1 MKYRWS
7 LAPSQP
13 LLTGQL
19 IRELPLSPLIA
30 QCLVNRGVTSKAEVG
45 EFLNPRLK
53 LLADPYLIPQM
64 EVAVERLWK
73 ARNNNE
79 RLLIYGDYDVDGV
92 SSTALLTEMLTTL
105 GWLVQ
110 PHLPGRFDDGY
121 GLSALSLEKC
131 LEQFKADIVLAVDCG
146 STAVEAI
153 RYLNQRKIDVIV
165 LDHHQ
170 VSDPPPEPVAM
181 VNPQYS
187 DDYPNFQELCSVGL
201 AFKLAHALVKRGRQE
216 GLQKERDLDL
226 KQYLDLV
233 ALGTIADLVPLTGE
247 NRKLV
252 RSGLEQL
259 GQTDRPGLIALKKV
273 AGVSRP
279 VTVFNVGFHLGPRLN
294 AAGRM
299 DNPRTALEVLMA
311 KDQIEADKAAE
322 VLDKHNTKRREI
334 EHLISSQAVENVR
347 EQFDPSRDF
356 VIVEGNMDWHLGV
369 IGIVASRVMREFYRP
384 TFILASDGEGWKG
397 SARSIEGFD
406 LAEAMRNCDDL
417 LNDHG
422 GHAMAAG
429 VSVKPGRLDA
439 FRERINEIARHII
452 TPDMFQ
458 PPLKLDAETDLSEL
472 TLVHVEKMR
481 QLEPLGQG
489 NPEIQLLIGNL
500 TRSSPVYRMGRDKQ
514 HAKFWVTDERSA
526 CEVIAW
532 NLKPEDEPESNFD
545 IAVAPQIN
553 EFNGRKTIQLKFI
566 DWRPSKGVAHQG
578 ST

>member
-1 MKYRWS
+1 M
-7 LAPSQP
+7 
-13 LLTGQL
+13 
-19 IRELPLSPLIA
+19 A
-30 QCLVNRGVTSKAEVG
+30 QCLVNRGVASKVEVS
-45 EFLNPRLK
+45 EFLNPKLK
-53 LLADPYLIPQM
+53 LLADPFLIPNM
-64 EVAVERLWK
+64 DAAVERLWK
-73 ARNNNE
+73 ARENNE

-92 SSTALLTEMLTTL
+92 SSTALLTEMLTEL
-105 GWLVQ
+105 GWTVQ
-110 PHLPGRFDDGY
+110 PYLPGRFDDGY
-121 GLSALSLEKC
+121 GLSAEALEKC
-131 LEQFKADIVLAVDCG
+131 IEQFETDVVLAVDCG

-153 RYLNQRKIDVIV
+153 EFLNERQIDILV

-170 VSDPPPEPVAM
+170 VSDPPPKPLAM
-181 VNPQYS
+181 VNPQLS

-226 KQYLDLV
+226 RQYLDLV
-233 ALGTIADLVPLTGE
+233 ALGTVADLVPLTGE

-259 GQTDRPGLIALKKV
+259 GETDRPGVVALKNV
-273 AGVSRP
+273 ANVSKP

-299 DNPRTALEVLMA
+299 DNPDASLNLLLA
-311 KDQIEADKAAE
+311 KDRYEAEKAAE
-322 VLDKHNTKRREI
+322 TLNNHNDERRKI
-334 EHLISSQAVENVR
+334 ERDISTQAVESVR
-347 EQFDPSRDF
+347 KRFDPKNDF
-356 VIVEGNMDWHLGV
+356 VIVEGNMEWHLGV

-384 TFILASDGEGWKG
+384 TFILASDGDGWKG

-406 LAEAMRNCDDL
+406 LAEAMRGCDDL

-439 FRERINEIARHII
+439 FRERINEIAKKTI

-458 PPLKLDAETDLSEL
+458 PPLKLDAGTDLSEL
-472 TLVHVEKMR
+472 TLVHIEEMS

-489 NPEIQLLIGNL
+489 NPEIQLLVAEL
-500 TRSSPVYRMGRDKQ
+500 TLSSPIYRMGRDKQ
-514 HAKFWVTDERSA
+514 HAKFWVTDEHGA
-526 CEVIAW
+526 CEVVAW
-532 NLKPEDEPESNFD
+532 NLKPEDEPQDTFD

-553 EFNGRKTIQLKFI
+553 DFNGRRSVQLKLI
-566 DWRPSKGVAHQG
+566 DWRPAKG
-578 ST
+578 

>member
-19 IRELPLSPLIA
+19 IRELPLSPLMA
-30 QCLVNRGVTSKAEVG
+30 QCLVNRGVTSKAEVS

-53 LLADPYLIPQM
+53 LLADPYLIPNM
-64 EVAVERLWK
+64 DAAIERLWK
-73 ARNNNE
+73 ARENNE

-92 SSTALLTEMLTTL
+92 SSTALLVEVLTEL
-105 GWLVQ
+105 GWAVE

-121 GLSALSLEKC
+121 GLSEVSLEKC

-146 STAVEAI
+146 STAVKAI
-153 RYLNQRKIDVIV
+153 EFLNDRKIDVLV

-170 VSDPPPEPVAM
+170 VSTPPPEPFAM
-181 VNPQYS
+181 VNPQLS

-226 KQYLDLV
+226 KQYIDLV
-233 ALGTIADLVPLTGE
+233 ALGTVADLVPLTGE

-252 RSGLEQL
+252 HSGLEQL
-259 GQTDRPGLIALKKV
+259 GETTRPGLIALKRV
-273 AGVSRP
+273 ANVSKP

-299 DNPRTALEVLMA
+299 DNPDAALNLLIA
-311 KDQIEADKAAE
+311 KDRYEADKAAE
-322 VLDKHNTKRREI
+322 TLDNYNRERREI
-334 EHLISSQAVENVR
+334 ERDISTQAVESVR
-347 EQFDPSRDF
+347 QRFDPGEDF
-356 VIVEGNMDWHLGV
+356 VIVEGNMEWHLGV

-384 TFILASDGEGWKG
+384 TFILASDGDGWKG

-406 LAEAMRNCDDL
+406 LAEAMRSCDDL

-429 VSVKPGRLDA
+429 VSVKPGRLEA
-439 FRERINEIARHII
+439 FRERINEIAKKTI
-452 TPDMFQ
+452 TPEMFQ
-458 PPLKLDAETDLSEL
+458 PPLKLDAGTDLSEL
-472 TLVHVEKMR
+472 TLMHIEEMS
-481 QLEPLGQG
+481 QLEPIGQG
-489 NPEIQLLIGNL
+489 NPEIQLLVPELIL
-500 TRSSPVYRMGRDKQ
+500 SSPIYRMGRDKQ
-514 HAKFWVTDERSA
+514 HAKFWVTDNHDA
-526 CEVIAW
+526 CEVVAW
-532 NLKPEDEPESNFD
+532 NLKPEDEPKDTFD

-553 EFNGRKTIQLKFI
+553 DFNGRRSVQLKLI
-566 DWRPSKGVAHQG
+566 DWHPAKG
-578 ST
+578 

>member
-1 MKYRWS
+1 M
-7 LAPSQP
+7 
-13 LLTGQL
+13 
-19 IRELPLSPLIA
+19 A
-30 QCLVNRGVTSKAEVG
+30 QCLVNRGVTSKAEVS

-53 LLADPYLIPQM
+53 LLADPFLIPNM
-64 EVAVERLWK
+64 DAAIERLWK
-73 ARNNNE
+73 ARENNE

-92 SSTALLTEMLTTL
+92 SSTALLTEMLTEL
-105 GWLVQ
+105 GWTVQ
-110 PHLPGRFDDGY
+110 PYLPGRFDDGY
-121 GLSALSLEKC
+121 GLSAEALEKC
-131 LEQFKADIVLAVDCG
+131 IEQFETDVVLAVDCG

-153 RYLNQRKIDVIV
+153 EFLNERQIDILV

-170 VSDPPPEPVAM
+170 VSDPPPKPLAM
-181 VNPQYS
+181 VNPQLS

-226 KQYLDLV
+226 RQYLDLV
-233 ALGTIADLVPLTGE
+233 ALGTVADLVPLTGE

-259 GQTDRPGLIALKKV
+259 GETDRPGIVALKNV
-273 AGVSRP
+273 ANVSKP
-279 VTVFNVGFHLGPRLN
+279 VTVFNVGFQLGPRLN

-299 DNPRTALEVLMA
+299 DNPDASLNLLLA
-311 KDQIEADKAAE
+311 KDRYEAEKAAE
-322 VLDKHNTKRREI
+322 TLNNHNDERRKI
-334 EHLISSQAVENVR
+334 ERDISTQAVESVR
-347 EQFDPSRDF
+347 KRFDPKNDF
-356 VIVEGNMDWHLGV
+356 VIVEGNMEWHLGV

-384 TFILASDGEGWKG
+384 TFILASDGDGWKG

-406 LAEAMRNCDDL
+406 LAEAMRGCDDL

-439 FRERINEIARHII
+439 FRERINEIAKKTI

-458 PPLKLDAETDLSEL
+458 PPLKLDAGTDLSEL
-472 TLVHVEKMR
+472 TLVHIEEMS

-489 NPEIQLLIGNL
+489 NPEIQLLVAEL
-500 TRSSPVYRMGRDKQ
+500 TLSSPIYRMGRDKQ
-514 HAKFWVTDERSA
+514 HAKFWVTDEHGA
-526 CEVIAW
+526 CEVVAW
-532 NLKPEDEPESNFD
+532 NLKPEDEPQDTFD

-553 EFNGRKTIQLKFI
+553 DFNGRRSVQLKLI
-566 DWRPSKGVAHQG
+566 DWRPAKG
-578 ST
+578 

>member
-19 IRELPLSPLIA
+19 IRELPLSPLMA
-30 QCLVNRGVTSKAEVG
+30 QCLVNRGVTSKAEVS

-53 LLADPYLIPQM
+53 LLADPYLIPNM
-64 EVAVERLWK
+64 DAAIERLWK
-73 ARNNNE
+73 ARENNE

-92 SSTALLTEMLTTL
+92 SSTALLVEVLTEL
-105 GWLVQ
+105 GWAVE

-121 GLSALSLEKC
+121 GLSEVSLEKC

-146 STAVEAI
+146 STAVKAI
-153 RYLNQRKIDVIV
+153 EFLNDRKIDVLV

-170 VSDPPPEPVAM
+170 VSTPPPEPFAM
-181 VNPQYS
+181 VNPQLS

-226 KQYLDLV
+226 KQYIDLV
-233 ALGTIADLVPLTGE
+233 ALGTVADLVPLTGE

-252 RSGLEQL
+252 HSGLEQL
-259 GQTDRPGLIALKKV
+259 GETTRPGLIALKRV
-273 AGVSRP
+273 ANVSKP

-299 DNPRTALEVLMA
+299 DNPDAALNLLIA
-311 KDQIEADKAAE
+311 KDRYEADKAAE
-322 VLDKHNTKRREI
+322 TLDNYNRERREI
-334 EHLISSQAVENVR
+334 ERDISTQAVESVR
-347 EQFDPSRDF
+347 QRFDPGEDF
-356 VIVEGNMDWHLGV
+356 VIVEGNMEWHLGV

-384 TFILASDGEGWKG
+384 TFILASDGDGWKG

-406 LAEAMRNCDDL
+406 LAEAMRSCDDL

-429 VSVKPGRLDA
+429 VSVKPGRLEA
-439 FRERINEIARHII
+439 FRERINEIAKKTI
-452 TPDMFQ
+452 TPEMFQ
-458 PPLKLDAETDLSEL
+458 QPLKLDAGTDLSEL
-472 TLVHVEKMR
+472 TLMHIEEMS
-481 QLEPLGQG
+481 QLEPIGQG
-489 NPEIQLLIGNL
+489 NPEIQLLVPEL
-500 TRSSPVYRMGRDKQ
+500 TLSSPIYRMGRDKQ
-514 HAKFWVTDERSA
+514 HAKFWVTDNHDA
-526 CEVIAW
+526 CEVVAW
-532 NLKPEDEPESNFD
+532 NLKPEDEPKDTFD

-553 EFNGRKTIQLKFI
+553 DFNGRRSVQLKLI
-566 DWRPSKGVAHQG
+566 DWSPAKG
-578 ST
+578 